1 MLRERSPVAAA
12 GFDYLERRHSDEKD
26 APSMSNKDATSASP
40 LVSVVT
46 TLLFPR
52 FRPLDCLVSWTLGQQ
67 FSDGPIELIVVANGR
82 RRALERDVAGILR
95 AQDKMVQLDSTNE
108 MALYDA
114 GARAASGTWLLF
126 TEPHCLADAHCVR
139 ALTKYVFARGLAGAC
154 VRTLP
159 TKERCRVA
167 RMEARMYLEDAKVWT
182 QENDWRKFTKRGF
195 LLRRSAYEE
204 VGGFDASHLRFAEI
218 TIAAKLHRK
227 GYRLGFVSE
236 ATIVHYNSTTLS
248 ELLGYVWEYRR
259 MEQRFSRVFPDL
271 LADRTGSGGDPELV
285 ELCGDPRFRYCAL
298 PLLKE
303 PLLFTL
309 GRFNRPDARRMV
321 GQLFNLS
328 LKFF

>member
-1 MLRERSPVAAA
+1 
-12 GFDYLERRHSDEKD
+12 
-26 APSMSNKDATSASP
+26 MSSKDATSASP
-40 LVSVVT
+40 LVSVIT

-82 RRALERDVAGILR
+82 RRALERDVVGILR

-139 ALTKYVFARGLAGAC
+139 ALTKYVLARGLAGAC

-159 TKERCRVA
+159 TKECCRVA

-218 TIAAKLHRK
+218 TPRSHRK
-227 GYRLGFVSE
+227 GYRQLCFGGDDCSLQFHD
-236 ATIVHYNSTTLS
+236 AFQA
-248 ELLGYVWEYRR
+248 GYVWEYRGWN
-259 MEQRFSRVFPDL
+259 SG
-271 LADRTGSGGDPELV
+271 LAGCFRICSQIEPGAAEIQSWSNYAGIPGSAI
-285 ELCGDPRFRYCAL
+285 AL
-298 PLLKE
+298 YPC
-303 PLLFTL
+303 
-309 GRFNRPDARRMV
+309 
-321 GQLFNLS
+321 
-328 LKFF
+328 